1 MITKDM
7 SISQI
12 LQEHPETVNVFAKF
26 NLGCIGCWASRYE
39 TLEQGILA
47 HGADLD
53 VVLKELN
60 DSIEKK

>member
-7 SISQI
+7 SISEI
-12 LQEHPETVNVFAKF
+12 LEKHPDTINVFAKY

-47 HGADLD
+47 HGIDIEEII
-53 VVLKELN
+53 KELN
-60 DSIEKK
+60 ESIK